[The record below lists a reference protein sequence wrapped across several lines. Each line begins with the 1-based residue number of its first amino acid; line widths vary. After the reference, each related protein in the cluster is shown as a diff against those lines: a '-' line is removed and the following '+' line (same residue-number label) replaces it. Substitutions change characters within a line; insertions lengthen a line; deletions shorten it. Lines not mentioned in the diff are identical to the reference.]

1 MAKKKKF
8 YSANAS
14 RGGKGGRPQYVK
26 KGSGVHNAT
35 SGYVPGAGKN
45 GGALPGGSK
54 AKTAKGGQASR
65 KKIAAGVATAGLAIG
80 LGAVAYNRSRSGGGV
95 SRSAGSPSASK
106 PYYRN
111 PSGFLGMGAP
121 SASVGHHPVQHTGP
135 TIPATGRKSNIPKPM
150 TIKGS
155 AIAPGQ
161 FKRTPPGQ
169 ATAAPTPA
177 KSFRQSQEFAIEPS
191 LYVPV
196 NKRGVPYKNDAAVNK
211 YWGQFKALKADQ
223 YGKPMAGAMPG
234 KAKGAGINDPIETP
248 TGHSG
253 GVSHVR
259 DSSGPTAPKAA
270 GTRRQQAR
278 RSILNDPRAMD
289 LVPTTYGDTYSD
301 VHSKKAFYTAQ
312 MAAADNVRVAKDG
325 SGAETYRT
333 TNAALHKKLKEA
345 GLSQIG
351 DVQSAKERELTGKQV
366 AKAIKAEKKAAEAE
380 AMVAARRAAAS
391 AAMRQLKDA
400 DFEGDPVLDVAMIA
414 FDKGKATTEQ
424 RRALRRAGLI

>member
-8 YSANAS
+8 YSASAS
-14 RGGKGGRPQYVK
+14 RSGRPQYAK
-26 KGSGVHNAT
+26 KGSGIHNAT
-35 SGYVPGAGKN
+35 SGYVAGPGKN
-45 GGALPGGSK
+45 GGALPGGSGAKK
-54 AKTAKGGQASR
+54 AKVAGSRRKVAKG
-65 KKIAAGVATAGLAIG
+65 AAVAGLAIG
-80 LGAVAYNRSRSGGGV
+80 LGAVAYSQRKSISSIGR
-95 SRSAGSPSASK
+95 RPAAGA
-106 PYYRN
+106 
-111 PSGFLGMGAP
+111 AT
-121 SASVGHHPVQHTGP
+121 SVGHFPVQHSGP
-135 TIPATGRKSNIPKPM
+135 TVPATGKRANVPKPL

-155 AIAPGQ
+155 AIKPGQ

-169 ATAAPTPA
+169 NAAQPATP
-177 KSFRQSQEFAIEPS
+177 KSFRQSQEFAIEKS

-211 YWGQFKALKADQ
+211 YWGQFKEVKGLSVGTKMPRPME
-223 YGKPMAGAMPG
+223 GKEA
-234 KAKGAGINDPIETP
+234 GAGINDPIQTP

-253 GVSHVR
+253 GVSNVR

-289 LVPTTYGDTYSD
+289 LVPTSYGDTYSD
-301 VHSKKAFYTAQ
+301 VHSKKAFKTAQ
-312 MAAADNVRVAKDG
+312 MAAADNVKVAKDG
-325 SGAETYRT
+325 SGAAKYRT
-333 TNAALHKKLKEA
+333 ENAKLAKKLKEA

-351 DVQSAKERELTGKQV
+351 DIQSQKERDLTGKQV
-366 AKAIKAEKKAAEAE
+366 AKAVKAAEKAAAAE
-380 AMVAARRAAAS
+380 NMAAARRAAAS

-414 FDKGKATTEQ
+414 YDKGKASTEQ